1 MLSATRNTSCAIT
14 NTHDLPIIMIRRI
27 GIGLMGLALGFGLS
41 TWAGGVGSMTVR
53 GGLQGEPRNEAPAQA
68 VVRNGHL
75 RVVATTSIVGDVV
88 SRVGG
93 DAVTI
98 NVLIGPGRDPHTYE
112 PTPRG
117 MALVSDADMVFA
129 NGAGLE
135 DDLADALTRAAHGSI
150 VEVSDGVPLLAID
163 HDGDRIA
170 VGTQAVES
178 GSVRT
183 PDPHTWMSP
192 PNVKIWVETIRDAL
206 STMDPDNAHRYVRNA
221 EEYTRELD
229 LLDQWIRESVGVVD
243 PARRQLV
250 SDHRVFAYFAD
261 EYGFREMGFVVPG
274 ASTGSEVSSAALA
287 DLVELIRDHRI
298 TSIFVGVSAGDRM
311 LGLVEAVAAET
322 GHGVAVVPIQSGGLS
337 IPGQPGDTYLDFM
350 RLNVVRI
357 VDALAEE

>member
-1 MLSATRNTSCAIT
+1 M
-14 NTHDLPIIMIRRI
+14 
-27 GIGLMGLALGFGLS
+27 
-41 TWAGGVGSMTVR
+41 
-53 GGLQGEPRNEAPAQA
+53 
-68 VVRNGHL
+68 
-75 RVVATTSIVGDVV
+75 
-88 SRVGG
+88 
-93 DAVTI
+93 
-98 NVLIGPGRDPHTYE
+98 
-112 PTPRG
+112 
-117 MALVSDADMVFA
+117 
-129 NGAGLE
+129 
-135 DDLADALTRAAHGSI
+135 
-150 VEVSDGVPLLAID
+150 
-163 HDGDRIA
+163 
-170 VGTQAVES
+170 
-178 GSVRT
+178 
-183 PDPHTWMSP
+183 
-192 PNVKIWVETIRDAL
+192 
-206 STMDPDNAHRYVRNA
+206 
-221 EEYTRELD
+221 
-229 LLDQWIRESVGVVD
+229 VD